1 MQSKGQ
7 KVLLVDADP
16 QGDLT
21 TALGWTDAEN
31 LPVTLATQM
40 QKILQ
45 DEPFAYEYMGHWLE
59 NEFRVRAKKYS
70 TYYSYRNVINNHI
83 IPVLGNKMMRTINSA
98 DIIRLYGSVNQYS
111 SSVAKQVKTIMNALD
126 SFILEVVPKIEE
138 QNIVNDCSDI
148 KIDISEFV
156 PK

>member
-1 MQSKGQ
+1 
-7 KVLLVDADP
+7 
-16 QGDLT
+16 
-21 TALGWTDAEN
+21 
-31 LPVTLATQM
+31 
-40 QKILQ
+40 
-45 DEPFAYEYMGHWLE
+45 MGHWLE

>member
-1 MQSKGQ
+1 MPFSRKE
-7 KVLLVDADP
+7 DADIYRDIIIG
-16 QGDLT
+16 QIRKRTYLVYGSTIFD
-21 TALGWTDAEN
+21 
-31 LPVTLATQM
+31 
-40 QKILQ
+40 
-45 DEPFAYEYMGHWLE
+45 EYMDHWLE